1 MVWEKYGYTQGN
13 AVCVYPFFVYMLTIG
28 DKTTVETINLFTP
41 SIYKP
46 ALTVKSGAAV
56 GAITYDG
63 ADAST
68 IVIEDGAT
76 VDSIIYNGE
85 TYTLEQWRN
94 R

>member
-1 MVWEKYGYTQGN
+1 MVKYGYTQAN
-13 AVCVYPFFVYMLTIG
+13 AVCVYPFFFFFFTIG

-41 SIYKP
+41 SSYKP

-56 GAITYDG
+56 GTITYDS

-76 VDSIIYNGE
+76 VGSIIYNGE
-85 TYTLEQWRN
+85 TYTLEQWRK